1 VDPSYPELGFKMFSD
16 PGIRYWA
23 LASFPAIVTG
33 PEATMNKND
42 FSTSGKH

>member
-1 VDPSYPELGFKMFSD
+1 MFSD